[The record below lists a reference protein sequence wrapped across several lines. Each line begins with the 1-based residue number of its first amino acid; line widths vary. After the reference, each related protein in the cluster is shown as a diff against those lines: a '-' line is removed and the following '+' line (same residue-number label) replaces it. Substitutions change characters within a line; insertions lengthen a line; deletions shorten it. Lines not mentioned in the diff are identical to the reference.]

1 MLPLYIVQKYRNL
14 LKNKRIFLSLKSKL
28 KTSMKKSISFL
39 PKHKQDELNYITSL
53 IRDRLPQ
60 AEMIILFGSYARNQY
75 VDYDSEQYDKV
86 SKKVSDYDILVI
98 TSKGITDKDAGK
110 MLDNVEQIWYGKG
123 KDNPKQP
130 PVQFINENIKNLN
143 KALEEGRYFYTEI
156 KEQGIMLYNSGIY
169 KLARKRKLKF
179 DEIKLQ
185 AEEYFESKFKRANS
199 FLEDV
204 RNAYNREDYVQAS
217 FYLHQ
222 SAENYY
228 YAINLVFTQENRK
241 QHNLSKLGEAVK
253 NYSEDLEKVF
263 PRNTE
268 EESRLFDLIK
278 SAYVDARYN
287 ADFVV
292 TKEDIEA
299 LIPKV
304 ELLRDITK
312 RICEQRIKEY
322 GEMRG

>member
-98 TSKGITDKDAGK
+98 TAKGITDKDAGK
-110 MLDNVEQIWYGKG
+110 ALDSVEQLWYGKG

-130 PVQFINENIKNLN
+130 PVQFINENIRNLN

-156 KEQGIMLYNSGIY
+156 KEQGIVLYNSGKC
-169 KLARKRKLKF
+169 KLARKRKLKY
-179 DEIKLQ
+179 DEIKQQ
-185 AEEYFESKFKRANS
+185 AEEYFKDKFDNANEFVNLARDS
-199 FLEDV
+199 
-204 RNAYNREDYVQAS
+204 YNRGNYKMSS
-217 FYLHQ
+217 FNLHQ
-222 SAENYY
+222 ATENYY
-228 YAINLVFTQENRK
+228 YAINLVFTLENRK
-241 QHNLSKLGEAVK
+241 QHNLSKLSNAVK
-253 NYSEDLEKVF
+253 NYSDDLEKVF
-263 PRNTE
+263 PCNSDE
-268 EESRLFDLIK
+268 ETRLFHLIK
-278 SAYVDARYN
+278 DAYVLARYEPN
-287 ADFVV
+287 FVV

-312 RICEQRIKEY
+312 RICEQRIREY
-322 GEMRG
+322 GEMR